1 MTQESRQD
9 PTYPRPPRS
18 APARPHHAKSATG
31 GERPQGEQRSRP
43 GATPPP
49 KRTPRAPSHPR
60 ATPPPP
66 EPRAITLN
74 GVAVPYT
81 VRVSARARRMRFV
94 IRPTSGLEVVTPR
107 GISQAR
113 IEEGLRAKA
122 QWILATGAR
131 MAQQT
136 QPTPTPLTTGRIL
149 PYLGQRLLLI
159 VRTGAPAGRF
169 RATMTALAAPT
180 QASPAAPAPTPLGAR
195 RTDPPRI
202 RQASAR
208 SPEAA
213 HGLTQGRLD
222 LASHAEAT
230 TQSARQGTPAE
241 PDAAHAEADGALT
254 LTVASADEPT
264 VRAALEAWY
273 RRQAQAIVAERL
285 ALWNQQYGFIYHRVT
300 IKEQKTRWG
309 SCSRQGNL
317 NFNWRLLLAPLD
329 ILDYVLIHELSHLK
343 EQNHAPRFWAVV
355 AVACP
360 EYRAR
365 RHWLRQHGHELQF

>member
-9 PTYPRPPRS
+9 PTHPRPPRS
-18 APARPHHAKSATG
+18 APARPYHAKGATG
-31 GERPQGEQRSRP
+31 GERPKGEQRSRP

-66 EPRAITLN
+66 EPRTITLS

-136 QPTPTPLTTGRIL
+136 QPTPAPLTTGRIL

-159 VRTGAPAGRF
+159 VRTGAPVGRF
-169 RATMTALAAPT
+169 RATMTALAAP
-180 QASPAAPAPTPLGAR
+180 APTPPGAPR
-195 RTDPPRI
+195 SDPSRT
-202 RQASAR
+202 RQASEASAR
-208 SPEAA
+208 NPEAA

-222 LASHAEAT
+222 LTPHAEVT
-230 TQSARQGTPAE
+230 TQSARPAE
-241 PDAAHAEADGALT
+241 PEAAQAEADGALT

-343 EQNHAPRFWAVV
+343 EQNHSPRFWAVV

-360 EYRAR
+360 EFRAR
-365 RHWLRQHGHELQF
+365 RHWLRQHGHELRF